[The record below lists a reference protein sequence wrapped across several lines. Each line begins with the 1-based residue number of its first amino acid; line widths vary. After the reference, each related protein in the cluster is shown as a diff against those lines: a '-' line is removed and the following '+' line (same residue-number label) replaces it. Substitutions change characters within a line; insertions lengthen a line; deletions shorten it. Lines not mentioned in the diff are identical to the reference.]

1 MPSAQPERRFPA
13 TPAVGEMT
21 EGEAAWRKA
30 SERLRAEFGDDVYAS
45 WFARLVLDRIEDGV
59 AHLTVPTRFL
69 KSWIQSHYADR
80 IAAVFGEERSDVT
93 RIALGLRV
101 AAPKLATN
109 GGDVVTSPAPR
120 EPFFDRAA
128 QAGAAPASQSG
139 SSRPSEH
146 QRLPGSP
153 LDRRLTFDTFLVGRA
168 NQLAYAAALQVA
180 NAKAGDPVT
189 FNPLVIHAAV
199 GLGKTHLLQATA
211 HAVEASGR
219 RVMYLTAEKFMFDF
233 VASLKGQTAL
243 AFKEKLRAIDLLVID
258 DLQFLQGKVVQQE
271 FGHTLNAL
279 LDGRQQVI
287 VAADRAPS
295 ELEGVD
301 ERLRSRLAGGLTLEI
316 GSLDEELRAKILVE
330 RIAAARAVHVKF
342 DVPSEVI
349 AYVAKIITAN
359 GRDLDGAVN
368 RLLAHN
374 TLTGAPI
381 TVEMAE
387 TALRDLV
394 RQVEPKRVKIEDIQ
408 RIVAKHY
415 NVSRADVLS
424 SRRTQTVVR
433 PRQVAMYLSKQ
444 MTLRSLPEIG
454 RRFGGRD
461 HTTVLHAVRKIDDLA
476 KRDQT
481 LSDEI
486 ELIRRMLLE

>member
-1 MPSAQPERRFPA
+1 MLPAQSERFAAASPA
-13 TPAVGEMT
+13 IGDDD
-21 EGEAAWRKA
+21 GHEAAWRRA
-30 SERLRAEFGDDVYAS
+30 TARLRAEYGDDVYLS
-45 WFARLVLDRIEDGV
+45 WFGRIALDRVEDGV

-80 IAAVFGEERSDVT
+80 ITVVLSEEAPEVD
-93 RIALGLRV
+93 RITLTVRV
-101 AAPKLATN
+101 AAPKLAAS
-109 GGDVVTSPAPR
+109 GGDVIVAPAPR
-120 EPFFDRAA
+120 MEQQQEERAS
-128 QAGAAPASQSG
+128 APVPTGFAP
-139 SSRPSEH
+139 SRDG
-146 QRLPGSP
+146 QRLTGSP
-153 LDRRLTFDTFLVGRA
+153 LDKRLTLDTFLVGRS
-168 NQLAYAAALQVA
+168 NQLAHAAALQVA
-180 NAKAGDPVT
+180 SAKAGDPVT

-211 HAVEASGR
+211 HAVEATGR

-233 VASLKGQTAL
+233 VASLKAQTAL
-243 AFKEKLRAIDLLVID
+243 TFKERLRAIDLLIID
-258 DLQFLQGKVVQQE
+258 DLQFLQGKTVQQE

-295 ELEGVD
+295 ELESVD
-301 ERLRSRLAGGLTLEI
+301 ERLRSRLAGGLTLEM
-316 GSLDEELRAKILVE
+316 GALDEGLRAKILEV
-330 RIAAARAVHVKF
+330 RIEAARRLHPKF
-342 DVPSEVI
+342 DVPADVV
-349 AYVAKIITAN
+349 AYVARIITAN

-381 TVEMAE
+381 SVEMAE

-408 RIVAKHY
+408 RIVARHY
-415 NVSRADVLS
+415 NVSRADLLS

-461 HTTVLHAVRKIDDLA
+461 HTTVLHAVRKIDELVKTDVA
-476 KRDQT
+476 

-486 ELIRRMLLE
+486 ELLKRMLLD